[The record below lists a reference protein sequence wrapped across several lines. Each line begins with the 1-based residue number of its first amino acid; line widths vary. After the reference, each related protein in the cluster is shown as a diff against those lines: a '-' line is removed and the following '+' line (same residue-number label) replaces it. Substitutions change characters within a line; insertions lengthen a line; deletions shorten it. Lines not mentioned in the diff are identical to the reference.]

1 SPTNDLL
8 FSLRILCVLNFSA
21 LSFSFFSSEAHMRRH
36 VIAGNWK
43 MYKTL
48 ADTRAFFSALLP
60 LVPNAKHCDIVVAP
74 PFTAIST
81 AVDAAKGSSVAI
93 AGQNVSWSKEGAFT
107 GEVSAPMLA
116 EAGCRYVVIGHSE
129 RRQLFRE
136 TDDNVAKKTLVAL
149 DSGLTPIVCLGE
161 MLEDRDAGLA
171 EEVLLR
177 QFTGGPGALTPDEFS
192 RILIAYEPVWA
203 IGTGRTATPE
213 IAATAHR
220 FLRRCAGEQF
230 SVHHASALRILYGGS
245 VKPDNIQGL
254 MAQEEL
260 DGALVGGASL
270 DPKSFGDRKFQV

>member
-1 SPTNDLL
+1 
-8 FSLRILCVLNFSA
+8 
-21 LSFSFFSSEAHMRRH
+21 MRRR

-48 ADTRAFFSALLP
+48 TETRAFFSSFLP
-60 LVPNAKHCDIVVAP
+60 LVAGAKHCDMVVAP

-81 AVDAAKGSSVAI
+81 AVEAVKGSSI
-93 AGQNVSWSKEGAFT
+93 AVGGQSVSWSQEGAFT

-116 EAGCRYVVIGHSE
+116 EAGCRYVIIGHSE

-136 TDDNVAKKTLVAL
+136 TDDNVAKKTLMAL
-149 DSGLTPIVCLGE
+149 ASGLTPIVCLGE
-161 MLEDRDAGLA
+161 TQEDRDAGLT
-171 EEVLLR
+171 EEVLSR
-177 QFTGGPGALTPDEFS
+177 QFRGGPCALTPEEFS
-192 RILIAYEPVWA
+192 RILVAYEPVWA

-213 IAATAHR
+213 IAAEAHR
-220 FLRRCAGEQF
+220 FLRRCAGEKF
-230 SVHHASALRILYGGS
+230 SIRHASALRILYGGS

-270 DPKSFGDRKFQV
+270 DPKSFAALVNFA

>member
-1 SPTNDLL
+1 
-8 FSLRILCVLNFSA
+8 
-21 LSFSFFSSEAHMRRH
+21 MRRR

-48 ADTRAFFSALLP
+48 AETRAFFTSFLP
-60 LVPNAKHCDIVVAP
+60 LVASAKHCDIVVAP

-81 AVDAAKGSSVAI
+81 AVESAKNSSVAI

-107 GEVSAPMLA
+107 GEVSALMLA
-116 EAGCRYVVIGHSE
+116 EAGCRYVIIGHSE

-136 TDDNVAKKTLVAL
+136 TDDNVAKKTLMAL
-149 DSGLTPIVCLGE
+149 SSDLTPIVCLGE
-161 MLEDRDAGLA
+161 TQEEREAGLA
-171 EEVLLR
+171 AEVLNR
-177 QFTGGPGALTPDEFS
+177 QFTGGPGALTPEEFS

-213 IAATAHR
+213 IAAEAHSL
-220 FLRRCAGEQF
+220 LRRCAGEKF
-230 SVHHASALRILYGGS
+230 SIHLASTLRILYGGS

-254 MAQEEL
+254 MTQEEL

-270 DPKSFGDRKFQV
+270 DAKTFATIVNFA